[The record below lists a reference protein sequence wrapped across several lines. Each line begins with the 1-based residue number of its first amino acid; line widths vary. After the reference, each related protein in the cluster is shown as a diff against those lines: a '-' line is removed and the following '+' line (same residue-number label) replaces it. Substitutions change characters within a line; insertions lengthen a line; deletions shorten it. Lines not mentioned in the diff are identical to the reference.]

1 MAQSITSHKSGPV
14 RGQTIVPGDKSI
26 SHRSLIFSALA
37 TGHSEIVGLLES
49 EDVLA
54 TAEALKNLGADIYRE
69 GECWHVTGCGLGGF
83 QQPSAPLDLGN
94 SGTGVRLLMGAVS
107 GSGIRP
113 GFIGDESLSRRPM
126 ARVLDPLR
134 MMGVQPE
141 TDENDTLP
149 LTLNCPDRLLPIEY
163 TLKVASAQVKSAILL
178 AGLQAPGVTTIVE
191 PVLTR
196 DHTERLLDYFGAD
209 LTLEPTDTG
218 RTIAIRGET
227 DLTGRSVTVA
237 GDPSSTAFLAAAA
250 LICPGSELKIQN
262 ILVNETRTGFFKTIE
277 EMGAPIKLE
286 NQRLQCGEPVAD
298 LHIKH
303 GNLSGV
309 EVPED
314 RAPSMID
321 EYPIL
326 AVLSA
331 FANGTTCM
339 KGLKELRVKE
349 SDRLSGTADGLIKC
363 GIPAEIDGDD
373 LIVSGGPVRGGA
385 LIDANLDHR
394 MAMSFLT
401 LGLGSQEPIEVD
413 HTETIG
419 SSFPNYY
426 QLMRDLGADL
436 RIS

>member
-1 MAQSITSHKSGPV
+1 MAQSITSHKSGPI
-14 RGQTIVPGDKSI
+14 RGQAVVPGDKSI
-26 SHRSLIFSALA
+26 SHRSLIFSAMA
-37 TGHSEIVGLLES
+37 TGRSEINGLLES

-54 TAEALKNLGADIYRE
+54 TADALKKLGADIYRD
-69 GECWHVTGCGLGGF
+69 GDCWHVTGCGLGGF
-83 QQPSAPLDLGN
+83 QQPSSDLDLGN

-107 GSGIRP
+107 GSGIHPR
-113 GFIGDESLSRRPM
+113 FVGDESLSRRPM

-134 MMGVQPE
+134 SMGVRPE

-178 AGLQAPGVTTIVE
+178 AGLQAPGVTTIIE

-196 DHTERLLDYFGAD
+196 DHTERLLEYFGAD
-209 LTLEPTDTG
+209 LEITPANPG
-218 RTIAIRGET
+218 RAIAIRGET
-227 DLTGRSVTVA
+227 DLAGRSVTVA
-237 GDPSSTAFLAAAA
+237 GDPSSTAFLVAAA
-250 LICPGSELKIQN
+250 LICPGSELNIRN
-262 ILVNETRTGFFKTIE
+262 ILINDTRTGFFETIR

-286 NQRLQCGEPVAD
+286 NQRVQCGEPVAD
-298 LHIKH
+298 LHVSH
-303 GNLSGV
+303 GILSGV
-309 EVPED
+309 EVPEN

-331 FANGTTCM
+331 FANGTTHM

-363 GIPAEIDGDD
+363 GVQAEIKGDD
-373 LIVSGGPVRGGA
+373 LIVSGGAVPGGA
-385 LIDANLDHR
+385 QIDANLDHR

-401 LGLGSQEPIEVD
+401 LGLGSEEPVEVG

-426 QLMRDLGADL
+426 GLMRDLGADL
-436 RIS
+436 RTP